1 MRDIVRAYRLLAHST
16 GGVFNLGAGVPRSI
30 QALLDGLIA
39 VSELKVEVQQDPA
52 RMRGPEVPELYTSYE
67 HAKSVVGWQ
76 PIIPFEQSLADI
88 YQYWYERVGL
98 ELAA

>member
-1 MRDIVRAYRLLAHST
+1 M
-16 GGVFNLGAGVPRSI
+16 
-30 QALLDGLIA
+30 
-39 VSELKVEVQQDPA
+39 QQDPA

-67 HAKSVVGWQ
+67 RAKSVVGWQ